1 MSSQKQK
8 RPLNKYVHFSGV
20 AFQMIVIIVLGTF
33 AGIKLDEV
41 FPNKNQLFT
50 IILSLI
56 AVAISMYYVIK
67 QVSNTSNKS

>member
-1 MSSQKQK
+1 
-8 RPLNKYVHFSGV
+8 
-20 AFQMIVIIVLGTF
+20 MIVIIVLGTF

>member
-1 MSSQKQK
+1 MSRQKPK
-8 RPLNKYVHFSGV
+8 RSLNKYTRFSGV

-50 IILSLI
+50 IILSLL